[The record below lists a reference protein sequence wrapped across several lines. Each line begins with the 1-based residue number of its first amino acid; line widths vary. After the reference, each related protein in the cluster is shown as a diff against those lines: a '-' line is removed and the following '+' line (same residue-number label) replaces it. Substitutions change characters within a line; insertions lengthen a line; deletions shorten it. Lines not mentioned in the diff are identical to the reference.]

1 MVDGPKQSEG
11 EQASMATYRI
21 STGRG
26 GAGNIQNSSSKAS
39 PKLIPQGSQTPN
51 ILQPVFSTG
60 RGGAGNMRRNVDA
73 KLTRRA
79 QDVDGELEEDVIEPS
94 REEDYIGPFSGSEVE
109 RALSGGVIS
118 RGTGSHETGKS
129 HVRNGR
135 SRRNSLDDRPMAIAV
150 GRGGAGNIISP
161 KPSGSGARK
170 NKTGKQQKQGVWSSL
185 KKLFS

>member
-1 MVDGPKQSEG
+1 MVDGGKRSEG
-11 EQASMATYRI
+11 EGMATYKI

-26 GAGNIQNSSSKAS
+26 GAGNIQSSSSKAS
-39 PKLIPQGSQTPN
+39 PKVVPQGSQTPN

-73 KLTRRA
+73 RLTRRA
-79 QDVDGELEEDVIEPS
+79 QDVDGELEEDVIELS
-94 REEDYIGPFSGSEVE
+94 KEEDYIGPFSGGEVE
-109 RALSGGVIS
+109 RALSGGAIS
-118 RGTGSHETGKS
+118 RGTGSRETGKS
-129 HVRNGR
+129 HVRNVR
-135 SRRNSLDDRPMAIAV
+135 SRRNSLEDRPAIAV

-170 NKTGKQQKQGVWSSL
+170 KKPGKQEKQGVWSSL

>member
-1 MVDGPKQSEG
+1 MGSDHDKVQDTQNE
-11 EQASMATYRI
+11 MTTYKV

-26 GAGNIQNSSSKAS
+26 GAGNIQKSNAKAS
-39 PKLIPQGSQTPN
+39 PRLVPQGSQTPS

-79 QDVDGELEEDVIEPS
+79 QDVDDEEDTIEPS
-94 REEDYIGPFSGSEVE
+94 KEDDYIEPFTGGEVE
-109 RALSGGVIS
+109 RAVSAGVIS
-118 RGTGSHETGKS
+118 RGTSSRDTGKS
-129 HVRNGR
+129 HLRSVR
-135 SRRNSLDDRPMAIAV
+135 SKRNSMEDRPVAIAV

-161 KPSGSGARK
+161 KPSRSGVKKK
-170 NKTGKQQKQGVWSSL
+170 NKPTEEKKKGGVWSSV

>member
-1 MVDGPKQSEG
+1 MVDGSKRFEG
-11 EQASMATYRI
+11 EQTGMAKYKI

-26 GAGNIQNSSSKAS
+26 GAGNIQDSSSKAS
-39 PKLIPQGSQTPN
+39 PKVVPQGSQTPN

-73 KLTRRA
+73 RLTRRA
-79 QDVDGELEEDVIEPS
+79 QDVDGELDEDIIEPS
-94 REEDYIGPFSGSEVE
+94 RDEDYIGPFSGSEVE
-109 RALSGGVIS
+109 RAVSGGAIS
-118 RGTGSHETGKS
+118 RGTGSRETGKS
-129 HVRNGR
+129 HLRNGR
-135 SRRNSLDDRPMAIAV
+135 SRRNSLEDRPMTIAV

-170 NKTGKQQKQGVWSSL
+170 KKPGKEQKQGVWSSL